1 MTNCFFTCWYWCKN
15 WRWKWPAVYRLKE
28 LVPSVCV
35 KDNVSQ
41 LDVILEAIRYIA
53 SLQVSLFLL
62 SDIIFFWY
70 VDIFL
75 FCLQISFPF
84 VWGYIRFCLP
94 LTPSNQHSLTAGS
107 VGWQDRIWGGGAADG
122 AHDLH
127 QQQRGQE
134 GGGGEG
140 GGGGEQLILPSSF
153 ELQVIQHQPLP

>member
-1 MTNCFFTCWYWCKN
+1 MFVYFPPDCVKYNDLHVDVDADVKTDL
-15 WRWKWPAVYRLKE
+15 VYRLKE

-62 SDIIFFWY
+62 SDIIFFCY

-84 VWGYIRFCLP
+84 VWGYLFLFLP
-94 LTPSNQHSLTAGS
+94 LTSSNQHSQSTAGS
-107 VGWQDRIWGGGAADG
+107 VG
-122 AHDLH
+122 
-127 QQQRGQE
+127 
-134 GGGGEG
+134 
-140 GGGGEQLILPSSF
+140 
-153 ELQVIQHQPLP
+153 

>member
-1 MTNCFFTCWYWCKN
+1 MIN
-15 WRWKWPAVYRLKE
+15 RLKE

-62 SDIIFFWY
+62 SYIIFFWY

-84 VWGYIRFCLP
+84 VGDIF
-94 LTPSNQHSLTAGS
+94 
-107 VGWQDRIWGGGAADG
+107 
-122 AHDLH
+122 
-127 QQQRGQE
+127 
-134 GGGGEG
+134 
-140 GGGGEQLILPSSF
+140 SF
-153 ELQVIQHQPLP
+153 VCH